1 MGMRPLKG
9 IVKRFT
15 GLRHLDLRGTR
26 KITANGVNKLIAL
39 KHLEFLRL
47 SRSEVEKVEV
57 ATLSS
62 AFGDKLLWDR

>member
-1 MGMRPLKG
+1 VTLEG

-26 KITANGVNKLIAL
+26 KTTANGVNKLIAL
-39 KHLEFLRL
+39 KLLQLLRL
-47 SRSEVEKVEV
+47 SRSEMEKVEV

-62 AFGDKLLWDR
+62 AFGDRLLWDR